1 MAHQLDLEEQEQL
14 DELKHFWSRYGN
26 LITWIL
32 IAVLGSLAAWN
43 GYAYWRKNQAA
54 QSAVMFDEMEKS
66 LQSAD
71 LSKVE
76 RTFNDMKERFP
87 ASTYT
92 QQAALQLAKMAADTQ
107 KPDTAKAALQ
117 WAADH
122 ASDEGYA
129 SVARLRL
136 ASLHMETRAFESA
149 LKVLEDVKSPA
160 FKALVDDRKGD
171 IWMLEGKK
179 TEAKAAYLQAFSAL
193 EERSEYRRL
202 VRVKLNALGVE
213 PEASAVDGT
222 KKSADGDR

>member
-107 KPDTAKAALQ
+107 KTDTAKAALQ
-117 WAADH
+117 WAADN

-136 ASLHMETRAFESA
+136 ASLHMETKALESA

-202 VRVKLNALGVE
+202 IRVKLNALGIE
-213 PEASAVDGT
+213 PEASTADGA

>member
-107 KPDTAKAALQ
+107 KTDTAKAALQ
-117 WAADH
+117 WAADN

-136 ASLHMETRAFESA
+136 ASLHMETKALESA

-202 VRVKLNALGVE
+202 IRVKLNALGIE
-213 PEASAVDGT
+213 PEASTADSA

>member
-107 KPDTAKAALQ
+107 KTDTAKAALQ
-117 WAADH
+117 WAADN

-136 ASLHMETRAFESA
+136 ASLHMETKALESA

-171 IWMLEGKK
+171 IRMLEGKK

-202 VRVKLNALGVE
+202 IRVKLNALGIE
-213 PEASAVDGT
+213 PEASTADSA

>member
-1 MAHQLDLEEQEQL
+1 MANQLDLEEQEQL

-26 LITWIL
+26 LITWVL
-32 IAVLGSLAAWN
+32 IVVLGSLAAWN

-87 ASTYT
+87 SSTYT
-92 QQAALQLAKMAADTQ
+92 HQAALQW
-107 KPDTAKAALQ
+107 TAQ
-117 WAADH
+117 N
-122 ASDEGYA
+122 ASDDGYA

-136 ASLHMETRAFESA
+136 ASIHMEAKSFDDA
-149 LKVLEDVKSPA
+149 IKVLDDVKSPA
-160 FKALVDDRKGD
+160 FQALVDDRKGD
-171 IWMLEGKK
+171 IWLLEGKK
-179 TEAKAAYLQAFSAL
+179 AQAKAAYLQAFNAL

-213 PEASAVDGT
+213 PDDSAADGA
-222 KKSADGDR
+222 KKSAGGDR

>member
-92 QQAALQLAKMAADTQ
+92 QQAALQLAKMSADTQ
-107 KPDTAKAALQ
+107 KTDTAKAALQ
-117 WAADH
+117 WAADN

-136 ASLHMETRAFESA
+136 ASLHMETKALESA

-202 VRVKLNALGVE
+202 IRVKLNALGIE
-213 PEASAVDGT
+213 PEASTADGA

>member
-26 LITWIL
+26 LITWVL

-43 GYAYWRKNQAA
+43 GYTYWRKNQAA

-76 RTFNDMKERFP
+76 RTFNEMKERFP

-92 QQAALQLAKMAADTQ
+92 HQAALQLAKMAVDTQ
-107 KPDTAKAALQ
+107 KPDIAKAALQ
-117 WAADH
+117 WTAQN
-122 ASDEGYA
+122 ASDDGYA

-136 ASLHMETRAFESA
+136 ASVHMEAKSFDDA
-149 LKVLEDVKSPA
+149 IKVLEDVKSPA
-160 FKALVDDRKGD
+160 FQALVDDRKGD
-171 IWMLEGKK
+171 VWMLEGKK
-179 TEAKAAYLQAFSAL
+179 TQAKAAYLQAFQAL

-202 VRVKLNALGVE
+202 VRVKLNALGVD
-213 PEASAVDGT
+213 PDDSAAGGA